1 MKITVVGTGYVGLSL
16 ATLLSQFHDVIA
28 LDIDQ
33 SKIDNI
39 NNRISPIE
47 DSIIDSYFNNKN
59 LNLHATDD
67 KKYAYKEAE
76 VVIICTPTNYDPNN
90 QEFDTSTVTQVIN
103 DILNVNNECLIVIK
117 STVPVGF
124 TKKINSTM
132 NCNRIIF
139 SPEFLREG
147 KALYDNLNPSRIVV
161 GDKDHRGKYFSELLK
176 QIVDKDNDLIKIEL
190 MDSSEAEAVKLFANT
205 YLAMRVA
212 YFNELDTYCEVHN
225 LKSIN
230 VIKGIGHDPRIG
242 DYYNNPSFGYGGYCL
257 PKDSLQLLKNY
268 DDVPNKL
275 IAAIVEANQTRK
287 DFISDQILKKNAK
300 TIGIYRLVMK
310 EGSDNIR
317 DSAVQGII
325 KRIKDKDCKVIIYEP
340 KINTDV
346 FLESDVINDLE
357 HFIDSSD
364 LIVANR
370 FTTDLSNVK
379 DKVYT
384 RDLFNNN

>member
-1 MKITVVGTGYVGLSL
+1 
-16 ATLLSQFHDVIA
+16 
-28 LDIDQ
+28 
-33 SKIDNI
+33 
-39 NNRISPIE
+39 
-47 DSIIDSYFNNKN
+47 
-59 LNLHATDD
+59 
-67 KKYAYKEAE
+67 
-76 VVIICTPTNYDPNN
+76 
-90 QEFDTSTVTQVIN
+90 
-103 DILNVNNECLIVIK
+103 
-117 STVPVGF
+117 
-124 TKKINSTM
+124 
-132 NCNRIIF
+132 
-139 SPEFLREG
+139 
-147 KALYDNLNPSRIVV
+147 
-161 GDKDHRGKYFSELLK
+161 
-176 QIVDKDNDLIKIEL
+176 

-357 HFIDSSD
+357 QFIDSSD

-370 FTTDLSNVK
+370 LTTDLSNVE

>member
-16 ATLLSQFHDVIA
+16 ATLLSQFHEVIA

-47 DSIIDSYFNNKN
+47 DSIIDSFFNNKN

-67 KKYAYKEAE
+67 KKHAYKEAE

-176 QIVDKDNDLIKIEL
+176 QIVDKDNDIIKIEL

-275 IAAIVEANQTRK
+275 IAAIVEANKTRK

-357 HFIDSSD
+357 QFIDSSD

>member
-16 ATLLSQFHDVIA
+16 STLLSQFHEVIA
-28 LDIDQ
+28 LDIDK

-47 DSIIDSYFNNKN
+47 DSIIDSFFNNKN

-76 VVIICTPTNYDPNN
+76 VVIICTPTNYNPKN

-103 DILNVNNECLIVIK
+103 DILNFNNECLIVIK

-161 GDKDHRGKYFSELLK
+161 GDKDHRGKDFSELLK
-176 QIVDKDNDLIKIEL
+176 QIVDKDNDIVKIEL

-340 KINTDV
+340 KINTNI
-346 FLESDVINDLE
+346 FLESDVINNLE

-370 FTTDLSNVK
+370 LTTDLSNVK